1 MKKILPL
8 IFLPLAFGWS
18 TSNSSPAAKDSFRSR
33 FPGSKEA
40 QELLSVACKGPTKT
54 LTFELQES
62 TCTPCPFDRSLNMG
76 GDFAAKLK
84 LETVL
89 YGRFLNVKETNAL
102 IDTSMCEA
110 YNNNFGGTIILRWT
124 GAKTWEFVRYES
136 GIRSNDCLKYNAK
149 AGHDLRVC
157 LSSKQNVGFQSQR
170 FETFDN
176 TRPIA
181 LNAASNGEALVK
193 FGSNLEDCENP
204 NVDDFQVA
212 RNERKDFNRDGRPDF
227 RLQISE
233 RHAQRSKIGECEE
246 QIQWGKTKTLTL
258 EFLFDGT
265 QFKATSATKPIVKYL
280 GSFEP

>member
-1 MKKILPL
+1 MKKVLIL
-8 IFLPLAFGWS
+8 FLLAFGWS
-18 TSNSSPAAKDSFRSR
+18 TSNSSPAQSDSFRSSI
-33 FPGSKEA
+33 PSSKEA

-89 YGRFLNVKETNAL
+89 YGRFLNAKETNAL

-110 YNNNFGGTIILRWT
+110 YNNNFGGTVILRWT
-124 GAKTWEFVRYES
+124 GAKTWEFVRYEA
-136 GIRSNDCLKYNAK
+136 GIRSNDCLKYNTK

-157 LSSKQNVGFQSQR
+157 LSSKQNVDFQSQR

-181 LNAASNGEALVK
+181 LNAASNAEALVK

-204 NVDDFQVA
+204 KVDDFQVI
-212 RNERKDFNRDGRPDF
+212 RSERKNLNRDGRPDL

-246 QIQWGKTKTLTL
+246 KLQWGKTKTLTL
-258 EFLFDGT
+258 EFLFDGAK
-265 QFKATSATKPIVKYL
+265 FDATPATKPVVKYL
-280 GSFEP
+280 GGFKP